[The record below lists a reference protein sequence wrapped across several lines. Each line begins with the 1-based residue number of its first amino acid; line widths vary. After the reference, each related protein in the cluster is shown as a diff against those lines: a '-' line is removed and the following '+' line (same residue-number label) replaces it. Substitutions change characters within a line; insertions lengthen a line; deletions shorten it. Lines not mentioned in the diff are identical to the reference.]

1 MKVPKITLRADL
13 PFVEMVWGRSGN
25 VIFAFNPPKV
35 TFNVTDDYSAYDYC
49 TASGFANFPLM
60 YRESKTGYPVF
71 HNSFWNQDIEIS
83 GTATG
88 VTYEVLTGYDASK
101 SDAENLPYVA
111 AHCQNR
117 SQIDANYFPQSP
129 TNDDILKVTNYDDFE
144 VSFDYKFDGFGTQP
158 DVSYRYSFLYYQGAS
173 SSDYQTGTV
182 YIAETDNGSVIFC
195 GQSPAYVDIDPST
208 GETTNTGVYIS
219 EVLNVDWTQWHRI
232 KFVTAY
238 KNDITGFNKSAVY
251 LYVDNAQ
258 IELHALNTNLNRTD
272 GGINTNYALSV
283 YFNCLSTRNAFYTG
297 DYWIKNYQIKNRKP
311 EYSSCKWRIAKGS
324 GYVYSDEN
332 TFDLDR
338 VSSGGDP
345 DAFANSCSYLDV
357 YNNELYEFWA
367 KRVKTP
373 EFSLNLQ
380 AEYDNV
386 TRFYRL
392 SLDVPYCTHD
402 LQLQESEFKLTDLSP
417 SYTLSQQFICYPLSE
432 NLNSYS
438 QGWTPYQPYSSLNVI
453 IDNPVFVGG
462 WCVLSADQNVNLSY
476 QQYSPQSQQY
486 SIEFYIRLT
495 ETNISGMNDIARIM
509 YLFKTTNG
517 NGKYRGS
524 SKTYYLGF
532 KAENN
537 AVHNV
542 LGYFV
547 VYYIDSSSNVTIMS
561 KFPYF
566 KGTEIYHIA
575 CVYPMT
581 YTAGRVIYINGSPVF
596 NFPKLISSDAV
607 EVIPD
612 TANQGAFFNNGGAV
626 GFNCAIRGFRVCK
639 MFVYTPYLNT
649 DTVFFTCT
657 DTVNYSDAF
666 NENELQTE
674 EYWQHVTAV
683 MNNKRFDPF
692 TLYPDFAY
700 PETVSLAN
708 PEIQWTNETTG
719 QYLGVSPITAN
730 VTRNSVIKG
739 IPHYPDFMGVDSVG
753 ISEDIYMQFNIERQ
767 IPPTAVI
774 TTDSLVVYKG
784 AYVTLSGA
792 DSFDN
797 ITAYEWSNG
806 STAEEIQLLITETQ
820 TVSLK
825 VTNAYGTDTASV
837 QIKCKETPV
846 VDKSLDLVTV
856 RTDALEIPLSAIPYQ
871 EFYIILNNQN
881 CYITLRQLGDF
892 IYCSLRVDEHRIFDN
907 VICNI
912 NAPINVYP
920 SPYFSG
926 ILQFYDEKGT
936 DKPHYSE
943 LGSRWKLKYR
953 ASRLTG
959 EVY

>member
-1 MKVPKITLRADL
+1 MKVPKITLSADL
-13 PFVEMVWGRSGN
+13 PFVEMVWGKSGN
-25 VIFAFNPPKV
+25 VVFAFNPPKV

-83 GTATG
+83 GTASG

-101 SDAENLPYVA
+101 SDTENLPYVA

-117 SQIDANYFPQSP
+117 PQIYADYFPQSP
-129 TNDDILKVTNYDDFE
+129 TNDDVLKVTNYDDFE

-158 DVSYRYSFLYYQGAS
+158 SVSYKYSFLYHQGVS
-173 SSDYQTGTV
+173 SSDYQTGVV

-195 GQSPAYVDIDPST
+195 GQPPAYVDIDPST
-208 GETTNTGVYIS
+208 GETTCTDVYIS
-219 EVLNVDWTQWHRI
+219 EVLNIDWTQWHRI

-238 KNDITGFNKSAVY
+238 KNDITGSKKSAVY
-251 LYVDNAQ
+251 LYVDDVL

-311 EYSSCKWRIAKGS
+311 EYSGCKWRIAKGS

-338 VSSGGDP
+338 ASSGDP
-345 DAFANSCSYLDV
+345 DAFVNSCTYLDV
-357 YNNELYEFWA
+357 YNSQLYQFST

-373 EFSLNLQ
+373 DFSLNLR

-386 TRFYRL
+386 TRFYGL
-392 SLDVPYCTHD
+392 SLNVPYCTKD
-402 LQLQESEFKLTDLSP
+402 LQLQESEFNLTDLTTSN
-417 SYTLSQQFICYPLSE
+417 TLSQEFICYPLSE

-438 QGWTPYQPYSSLNVI
+438 QSWTLSPYESLNVI

-495 ETNISGMNDIARIM
+495 EANISGMNDIARIM
-509 YLFKTTNG
+509 YLFKTNNG
-517 NGKYRGS
+517 NGEYRGS

-596 NFPKLISSDAV
+596 NFPRLISSDAV

-612 TANQGAFFNNGGAV
+612 VTNQGAFFNNGGAV

-649 DTVFFTCT
+649 DNVFFTCT

-666 NENELQTE
+666 NDNELQTE

-692 TLYPDFAY
+692 TLYPDFDY

-708 PEIQWTNETTG
+708 PEIRWTNETTG
-719 QYLGVSPITAN
+719 RYLGISPITTN

-739 IPHYPDFMGVDSVG
+739 VPHYPDFMGVDSVAV
-753 ISEDIYMQFNIERQ
+753 SEDIYMQFNIERQ

-797 ITAYEWSNG
+797 ITAYKWSNG
-806 STAEEIQLLITETQ
+806 STSSEIVLLIDHTQ
-820 TVSLK
+820 NISLT
-825 VTNAYGTDTASV
+825 VTNAYGSDTATV
-837 QIKCKETPV
+837 TIICKDTPII
-846 VDKSLDLVTV
+846 DKSPDLITVT
-856 RTDALEIPLSAIPYQ
+856 TDALEVPISAIPYQ

-881 CYITLRQLGDF
+881 CYITLRQLGDY
-892 IYCSLRVDEHRIFDN
+892 IYASLRVDNNVIFSN

-912 NAPINVYP
+912 NAPLNVYP
-920 SPYFSG
+920 SPYFTG

-953 ASRLTG
+953 ESRLPG

>member
-13 PFVEMVWGRSGN
+13 PFIEMVRGRSGN

-35 TFNVTDDYSAYDYC
+35 TFDVADDYSAYDYC
-49 TASGFANFPLM
+49 TATGYANFPLM

-83 GTATG
+83 GTVEG
-88 VTYEVLTGYDASK
+88 VTYEVSTGYDASK

-111 AHCQNR
+111 VHCQNR
-117 SQIDANYFPQSP
+117 PQIYASYFSQSP

-144 VSFDYKFDGFGTQP
+144 VSFDYKFDGFGTDP
-158 DVSYRYSFLYYQGAS
+158 NVSYKYSFLYYQGAS
-173 SSDYQTGTV
+173 VSDYQSGTV
-182 YIAETDNGSVIFC
+182 YIAETDEGSVIFC
-195 GQSPAYVDIDPST
+195 GQAPSYVDIDPAT

-219 EVLNVDWTQWHRI
+219 EVLNIDWTQWHRI

-238 KNDITGFNKSAVY
+238 KNDITGSKKSAVY
-251 LYVDNAQ
+251 LYVDDAL

-311 EYSSCKWRIAKGS
+311 EYSGCKWKIAKGS

-345 DAFANSCSYLDV
+345 DAFFNVCDYLDV
-357 YNNELYEFWA
+357 YNNQLYEFSA
-367 KRVKTP
+367 KRIKTP
-373 EFSLNLQ
+373 EFDLNLQ
-380 AEYDNV
+380 AEYDNL
-386 TRFYRL
+386 TRYYVL
-392 SLDVPYCTHD
+392 SINVPYCTED
-402 LQLQESEFKLTDLSP
+402 LQLQESEFKLTDLST
-417 SYTLSQQFICYPLSE
+417 SNTLSQQFICYPLSE
-432 NLNSYS
+432 DLSSYS
-438 QGWTPYQPYSSLNVI
+438 QGWTSYPYASLTVT

-462 WCVLSADQNVNLSY
+462 WCVLSADQNVNLGF

-486 SIEFYIRLT
+486 SIEFYLRLT
-495 ETNISGMNDIARIM
+495 EANISGMNDIARIM
-509 YLFKTTNG
+509 YLFKTNNG
-517 NGKYRGS
+517 TGKYRGS
-524 SKTYYLGF
+524 AKTYYLGF

-537 AVHNV
+537 VAHNV

-575 CVYPMT
+575 CIYPQT

-596 NFPKLISSDAV
+596 NFPGLTSSDAV
-607 EVIPD
+607 QVIPD
-612 TANQGAFFNNGGAV
+612 TSNQGALFNNGSAV

-649 DTVFFTCT
+649 DNVFFTCV
-657 DTVNYSDAF
+657 DTINYSDRF
-666 NENELQTE
+666 NESDLQSTD
-674 EYWQHVTAV
+674 YWDRVTAV
-683 MNNKRFDPF
+683 MNNKQFDPF
-692 TLYPDFAY
+692 TLYPDFTY

-708 PEIQWTNETTG
+708 PEIRWTNETTG
-719 QYLGVSPITAN
+719 QYLGVSPITTN

-739 IPHYPDFMGVDSVG
+739 IPHYPDFMGVNSVV
-753 ISEDIYMQFNIERQ
+753 IPEDVYMQFNIERQ
-767 IPPTAVI
+767 VPPTAVI

-784 AYVTLSGA
+784 TYVTLSGA
-792 DSFDN
+792 DSYDD
-797 ITAYEWSNG
+797 ITSYEWSNG
-806 STAEEIQLLITETQ
+806 SEAEEIQVLITETQ
-820 TVSLK
+820 TFTLK

-837 QIKCKETPV
+837 QIKCKDTPV
-846 VDKSLDLVTV
+846 IDKSLDLVNV
-856 RTDALEIPLSAIPYQ
+856 SVDALEIPLSAIPYQ
-871 EFYIILNNQN
+871 ELYIILNNQN
-881 CYITLRQLGDF
+881 CYITLRQLGDY
-892 IYCSLRVDEHRIFDN
+892 IYASLRVDNNVIFSN

-912 NAPINVYP
+912 NAPLNVYP
-920 SPYFSG
+920 SPYFTG

>member
-1 MKVPKITLRADL
+1 MKVPKITLSADL
-13 PFVEMVWGRSGN
+13 PFVEMVWGKSGN
-25 VIFAFNPPKV
+25 VVFPFNPPKV

-101 SDAENLPYVA
+101 SDDENLPYVA

-117 SQIDANYFPQSP
+117 PQIYAYSFPQSP

-144 VSFDYKFDGFGTQP
+144 VSFDYKFDGFGTAP
-158 DVSYRYSFLYYQGAS
+158 DVSYKYSFLYHQGVS
-173 SSDYQTGTV
+173 SSDYQTGVV

-195 GQSPAYVDIDPST
+195 GAPPAYVDIDPLT
-208 GETTNTGVYIS
+208 GETTATVVYIS

-238 KNDITGFNKSAVY
+238 KNDITGSKKSAVY
-251 LYVDNAQ
+251 LYVDNAL

-311 EYSSCKWRIAKGS
+311 EYSGCRWRIAKGL

-338 VSSGGDP
+338 ASSGDP
-345 DAFANSCSYLDV
+345 DAFINSCSYLDV
-357 YNNELYEFWA
+357 YNNELYKFSA

-386 TRFYRL
+386 TRFYGL
-392 SLDVPYCTHD
+392 SLDVPYCTKD
-402 LQLQESEFKLTDLSP
+402 LQLQESVFNLTDLTTSN
-417 SYTLSQQFICYPLSE
+417 TLSQEFICYPLSE

-438 QGWTPYQPYSSLNVI
+438 QSWTLSPYESLNVI

-495 ETNISGMNDIARIM
+495 EANISGMNDIVRIM
-509 YLFKTTNG
+509 YLFKTNNG
-517 NGKYRGS
+517 TGNYRGS

-607 EVIPD
+607 QVIPD
-612 TANQGAFFNNGGAV
+612 VDNQGAFFNNGGAV

-649 DTVFFTCT
+649 DNVFFTCT
-657 DTVNYSDAF
+657 DTINYSDAF
-666 NENELQTE
+666 NDSELQTE

-692 TLYPDFAY
+692 TLYPDFDY

-708 PEIQWTNETTG
+708 PEIRWTNETTG
-719 QYLGVSPITAN
+719 RYLGISPITTN

-739 IPHYPDFMGVDSVG
+739 VPHYPDFMGVDSVAV
-753 ISEDIYMQFNIERQ
+753 SEDIYMQFNIERQ

-797 ITAYEWSNG
+797 ITAYKWSNG
-806 STAEEIQLLITETQ
+806 STSSEIVLLIDHTQ
-820 TVSLK
+820 NISLT
-825 VTNAYGTDTASV
+825 VTNPYGSDTTTV
-837 QIKCKETPV
+837 TIICKDTPII
-846 VDKSLDLVTV
+846 DKSPNLVTV
-856 RTDALEIPLSAIPYQ
+856 TTDALEVPISAIPYQ

-881 CYITLRQLGDF
+881 CYITLRQLGDY
-892 IYCSLRVDEHRIFDN
+892 IYASLRVDNNVIFSN

-912 NAPINVYP
+912 NAPLNVYP
-920 SPYFSG
+920 SPYFTG

-936 DKPHYSE
+936 DKPHYTE
-943 LGSRWKLKYR
+943 LGTRWKLKYR
-953 ASRLTG
+953 ESRLPG

>member
-1 MKVPKITLRADL
+1 MKVPKITLNSEL
-13 PFVEMVWGRSGN
+13 PFIEMTGGKSGN
-25 VIFAFNPPKV
+25 LVFSFPPPKV
-35 TFNVTDDYSAYDYC
+35 TFIVSDDYSAYDYV
-49 TASGFANFPLM
+49 TATGYANFPLM
-60 YRESKTGYPVF
+60 YREGKTGYPVF
-71 HNSFWNQDIEIS
+71 HNSFWNEDIEPTNT
-83 GTATG
+83 TATG
-88 VTYEVLTGYDASK
+88 VTYEALTGYDASK

-117 SQIDANYFPQSP
+117 PQIYASYFSQSP

-144 VSFDYKFDGFGTQP
+144 VSFDYKFDGFGTEP
-158 DVSYRYSFLYYQGAS
+158 SVSYNYSFLYYQGAS
-173 SSDYQTGTV
+173 VSDYQTGTV

-219 EVLNVDWTQWHRI
+219 EVLDVDWTQWHRI

-238 KNDITGFNKSAVY
+238 KNDITGSKKSAVY
-251 LYVDNAQ
+251 LYVDDAL

-311 EYSSCKWRIAKGS
+311 EYSGCRWRIAKGS

-338 VSSGGDP
+338 GSSGDP
-345 DAFANSCSYLDV
+345 DAFINSCSYLDV
-357 YNNELYEFWA
+357 YNNGLYRFFA
-367 KRVKTP
+367 QRVKTP
-373 EFSLNLQ
+373 EYDLNLQ

-386 TRFYRL
+386 TRFYGL
-392 SLDVPYCTHD
+392 SLDVPYCTKD
-402 LQLQESEFKLTDLSP
+402 LQLQESEFNLTDLTTSN
-417 SYTLSQQFICYPLSE
+417 TLSQCFICYPLSE

-438 QGWTPYQPYSSLNVI
+438 QSWTLSPYESLNVI

-486 SIEFYIRLT
+486 SIEFFIRLT
-495 ETNISGMNDIARIM
+495 EANISGMNDIARIM
-509 YLFKTTNG
+509 YLFKTNNG
-517 NGKYRGS
+517 TGNYRGS

-612 TANQGAFFNNGGAV
+612 VTNQGAFFNNGGAV

-649 DTVFFTCT
+649 DNVFFTCV
-657 DTVNYSDAF
+657 DTINYSDRF
-666 NENELQTE
+666 NDDDLQSD
-674 EYWQHVTAV
+674 EYWLRVTAV
-683 MNNKRFDPF
+683 MNNKQFDPF

-708 PEIQWTNETTG
+708 PEIRWTNETTG
-719 QYLGVSPITAN
+719 RYLGISPITTN

-739 IPHYPDFMGVDSVG
+739 IPHYPDFMGVDSVAV
-753 ISEDIYMQFNIERQ
+753 SEDIYIQFNIERQ

-797 ITAYEWSNG
+797 ITGYLWSNG
-806 STAEEIQLLITETQ
+806 STSSEIVLLIDHTQ
-820 TVSLK
+820 NISLT
-825 VTNAYGTDTASV
+825 VTNAYGSDTATV
-837 QIKCKETPV
+837 TIICKDTPII
-846 VDKSLDLVTV
+846 DKSPDLITVT
-856 RTDALEIPLSAIPYQ
+856 TDALEVPVSAIPYQ

-881 CYITLRQLGDF
+881 CYITLRQLGDY
-892 IYCSLRVDEHRIFDN
+892 IYASLRVDNNVIFSN

-912 NAPINVYP
+912 NAPLNVYP
-920 SPYFSG
+920 SPYFTG

-953 ASRLTG
+953 ESRLPG

>member
-1 MKVPKITLRADL
+1 MKVPKITLSADL
-13 PFVEMVWGRSGN
+13 PFVEMVWGKSGN
-25 VIFAFNPPKV
+25 VIFSFNPPKV

-49 TASGFANFPLM
+49 TATGYANFPLM

-83 GTATG
+83 GTASG

-117 SQIDANYFPQSP
+117 PQIYADYFSQSP

-144 VSFDYKFDGFGTQP
+144 VSFDYKFDGFGTAP

-173 SSDYQTGTV
+173 TSDYQTGTV

-195 GQSPAYVDIDPST
+195 GAPPAYVDIDPST

-219 EVLNVDWTQWHRI
+219 EVLNIDWTQWHRI

-238 KNDITGFNKSAVY
+238 KNDITGSKKSAVY
-251 LYVDNAQ
+251 LYVDDAL

-311 EYSSCKWRIAKGS
+311 EYSGCRWRIAKGS

-338 VSSGGDP
+338 ASSGDP
-345 DAFANSCSYLDV
+345 DAFINSCSYLDV
-357 YNNELYEFWA
+357 YNKELYTFLA

-373 EFSLNLQ
+373 KYDLNLQ

-386 TRFYRL
+386 TRFYGL
-392 SLDVPYCTHD
+392 SLDVPYCTED
-402 LQLQESEFKLTDLSP
+402 LQLQESEFNLTDLTTSN
-417 SYTLSQQFICYPLSE
+417 TLSQEFICYPLSE

-438 QGWTPYQPYSSLNVI
+438 QSWTLSPYESLNVI

-476 QQYSPQSQQY
+476 QQHSPQSQQY

-495 ETNISGMNDIARIM
+495 EANISGMNDIARIM
-509 YLFKTTNG
+509 YLFKTNNG
-517 NGKYRGS
+517 TGKYRGS
-524 SKTYYLGF
+524 VKTYYLGF
-532 KAENN
+532 MAENN
-537 AVHNV
+537 VAHDV

-547 VYYIDSSSNVTIMS
+547 VYYTDSSNNVTIMS

-612 TANQGAFFNNGGAV
+612 VTNQGAFFNNGGAV

-649 DTVFFTCT
+649 DNVFFTCV
-657 DTVNYSDAF
+657 DTINYSDRF
-666 NENELQTE
+666 NDDDLQSD
-674 EYWQHVTAV
+674 EYWLRVTAV
-683 MNNKRFDPF
+683 MNNKQFDPF
-692 TLYPDFAY
+692 TLYPDFDY

-708 PEIQWTNETTG
+708 PEIRWTNETTG
-719 QYLGVSPITAN
+719 RYLGISPITTN

-739 IPHYPDFMGVDSVG
+739 IPHYPDFMGVDSVAV
-753 ISEDIYMQFNIERQ
+753 SEDIYMQFNIERQ

-797 ITAYEWSNG
+797 ITGYLWSNG
-806 STAEEIQLLITETQ
+806 STSSEIVLLIDHTQ
-820 TVSLK
+820 NISLT
-825 VTNAYGTDTASV
+825 VTNAYGSDTTTV
-837 QIKCKETPV
+837 TIICKDTPII
-846 VDKSLDLVTV
+846 DKSPDLVTV
-856 RTDALEIPLSAIPYQ
+856 TTDALEVPISAIPYQ

-881 CYITLRQLGDF
+881 CYITLRQLGDY
-892 IYCSLRVDEHRIFDN
+892 IYASLRVDNNVIFSN

-912 NAPINVYP
+912 NAPLNVYP
-920 SPYFSG
+920 SPYFTG

-953 ASRLTG
+953 ESHLPG

>member
-1 MKVPKITLRADL
+1 MKVPKITLSADL
-13 PFVEMVWGRSGN
+13 PFVEMVWGKSGN
-25 VIFAFNPPKV
+25 IVFAFNPPKV

-88 VTYEVLTGYDASK
+88 VTYEALTGYDASK

-117 SQIDANYFPQSP
+117 PQIYAYYFSQSP

-144 VSFDYKFDGFGTQP
+144 VSFDYKFDDFGSGDNT
-158 DVSYRYSFLYYQGAS
+158 DYRYSFLYYQGAS
-173 SSDYQTGTV
+173 TSDYQTGTV

-195 GQSPAYVDIDPST
+195 GAPPAYVDIDPST
-208 GETTNTGVYIS
+208 GQTTTTVVYIS

-238 KNDITGFNKSAVY
+238 KNDITGSKKSAVY
-251 LYVDNAQ
+251 LYVDDAL

-311 EYSSCKWRIAKGS
+311 EYSGCRWRIAKGQ

-338 VSSGGDP
+338 ASSGDP
-345 DAFANSCSYLDV
+345 DAVINSCTYLDV
-357 YNNELYEFWA
+357 YNNELYKFLA

-373 EFSLNLQ
+373 DFSLNLQ

-386 TRFYRL
+386 TRFYGL
-392 SLDVPYCTHD
+392 SPNVPYCTED
-402 LQLQESEFKLTDLSP
+402 LQLQESEFKLTDLTTSN
-417 SYTLSQQFICYPLSE
+417 TLSQEFICYPLSE

-438 QGWTPYQPYSSLNVI
+438 QSWTLSSYESLNVI

-462 WCVLSADQNVNLSY
+462 WCVLSADQNVKLSY
-476 QQYSPQSQQY
+476 QQYSPHNQQY
-486 SIEFYIRLT
+486 SIELFLRLT
-495 ETNISGMNDIARIM
+495 EANISGMNDIARIM
-509 YLFKTTNG
+509 YLFKTNNG
-517 NGKYRGS
+517 TGQYKGS

-581 YTAGRVIYINGSPVF
+581 YKAGRVIYINGSPVF

-607 EVIPD
+607 QVIPD
-612 TANQGAFFNNGGAV
+612 VANQGALFNNGGAV

-649 DTVFFTCT
+649 DNVFFTCT
-657 DTVNYSDAF
+657 DTINYSDAF
-666 NENELQTE
+666 NDNKLQTE

-708 PEIQWTNETTG
+708 PEIRWTNETTG
-719 QYLGVSPITAN
+719 RYLGVSPITTN

-739 IPHYPDFMGVDSVG
+739 IPHYPDFMGVDSVVV
-753 ISEDIYMQFNIERQ
+753 SEDIYMQFNIERQ

-797 ITAYEWSNG
+797 ITGYLWSNG
-806 STAEEIQLLITETQ
+806 STSSEIVLLIDHTQ
-820 TVSLK
+820 NISLT
-825 VTNAYGTDTASV
+825 VTNAYGSDTTTV
-837 QIKCKETPV
+837 TIICKDTPII
-846 VDKSLDLVTV
+846 DKSPNLVTV
-856 RTDALEIPLSAIPYQ
+856 TTDALEVPISAIPYQ

-881 CYITLRQLGDF
+881 CYITLRQLGDY
-892 IYCSLRVDEHRIFDN
+892 IYASLRVDNNVIFSN

-912 NAPINVYP
+912 NAPLNVYP
-920 SPYFSG
+920 SPYFTG

-943 LGSRWKLKYR
+943 LGTRWKLKYR
-953 ASRLTG
+953 ESRLPG

>member
-1 MKVPKITLRADL
+1 MKVPKITLRTDL
-13 PFVEMVWGRSGN
+13 PFVEMVWGKSGN
-25 VIFAFNPPKV
+25 VGFTFNPPKV
-35 TFNVTDDYSAYDYC
+35 TFNVTDDYSAYNYC

-83 GTATG
+83 GTASG
-88 VTYEVLTGYDASK
+88 VTYEALTGYDASK

-117 SQIDANYFPQSP
+117 PQIYAYFSQSP

-158 DVSYRYSFLYYQGAS
+158 SVSYNYSFLYYQGAS
-173 SSDYQTGTV
+173 TSDYQSGTV

-195 GQSPAYVDIDPST
+195 GQPPSYVDIDPST

-219 EVLNVDWTQWHRI
+219 EVLNIDWTQWHRI

-238 KNDITGFNKSAVY
+238 KNDITGSKKSAVY
-251 LYVDNAQ
+251 LYVDNAL

-311 EYSSCKWRIAKGS
+311 EYSGCKWRIAKGS
-324 GYVYSDEN
+324 DYVYSDEN

-338 VSSGGDP
+338 VSSGDP
-345 DAFANSCSYLDV
+345 DAFFNSCDYLDV
-357 YNNELYEFWA
+357 YNNELYEFSA

-373 EFSLNLQ
+373 EYDLNLQ
-380 AEYDNV
+380 AEYDNL
-386 TRFYRL
+386 TRYYGL
-392 SLDVPYCTHD
+392 SLNVPYCTED
-402 LQLQESEFKLTDLSP
+402 IQLQESEFKLTDLST
-417 SYTLSQQFICYPLSE
+417 SHTLSQCFICYPLSE
-432 NLNSYS
+432 DLTSYS
-438 QGWTPYQPYSSLNVI
+438 QGWTLSPYASLNVT

-476 QQYSPQSQQY
+476 QQYLPQSQQY
-486 SIEFYIRLT
+486 SIEFYLRLT
-495 ETNISGMNDIARIM
+495 EANISGMNDIAKIM
-509 YLFKTTNG
+509 YLFKTNTG
-517 NGKYRGS
+517 TGKYRGS
-524 SKTYYLGF
+524 AKTYYLGF

-547 VYYIDSSSNVTIMS
+547 VYYVDNSNNVTIMS

-566 KGTEIYHIA
+566 KGTEIYHVA
-575 CVYPMT
+575 CVYPQT

-596 NFPKLISSDAV
+596 NFPRLISSDAV
-607 EVIPD
+607 QVTD
-612 TANQGAFFNNGGAV
+612 DVTNQGVLFNNGGAV

-649 DTVFFTCT
+649 DNVFFTCT
-657 DTVNYSDAF
+657 DTINYSDAF
-666 NENELQTE
+666 NDNELQTE

-692 TLYPDFAY
+692 TLYPDFEY

-708 PEIQWTNETTG
+708 PEIRWTNETTG
-719 QYLGVSPITAN
+719 QYLGVSPITTN
-730 VTRNSVIKG
+730 VTRTSVIKG
-739 IPHYPDFMGVDSVG
+739 IPHYPDFMGVNSV
-753 ISEDIYMQFNIERQ
+753 IIPEDVYMQFNIERQ
-767 IPPTAVI
+767 VPPTAVI

-792 DSFDN
+792 DSFDD

-806 STAEEIQLLITETQ
+806 STAEEIQVLITETQ
-820 TVSLK
+820 TFTLK

-846 VDKSLDLVTV
+846 VNKSLDLVTV

-881 CYITLRQLGDF
+881 CYISLRQLGDYL
-892 IYCSLRVDEHRIFDN
+892 YCSLRVDEHQIFSN

-912 NAPINVYP
+912 NSAINVYP
-920 SPYFSG
+920 SPYFKG

>member
-13 PFVEMVWGRSGN
+13 PFVEMVFGRSGN

-83 GTATG
+83 GTASG

-117 SQIDANYFPQSP
+117 PQIYADYFPQTP

-173 SSDYQTGTV
+173 VSDYQTGTV

-195 GQSPAYVDIDPST
+195 GQPPAYVDIDPST

-238 KNDITGFNKSAVY
+238 KNDITGSNKSAVY
-251 LYVDNAQ
+251 LYVDDVL

-311 EYSSCKWRIAKGS
+311 EYSGCRWRIAKGS
-324 GYVYSDEN
+324 DYVYSDEN

-345 DAFANSCSYLDV
+345 DAFINSCSYLDV
-357 YNNELYEFWA
+357 YNNELYEFLA

-373 EFSLNLQ
+373 EYSLNLQ

-386 TRFYRL
+386 TRFYGL

-402 LQLQESEFKLTDLSP
+402 LQLQESEFNLTDLTT

-438 QGWTPYQPYSSLNVI
+438 QGWTPYPYSSLNVI

-462 WCVLSADQNVNLSY
+462 WCVLSADQNVKLSY
-476 QQYSPQSQQY
+476 QQYSPHDQQY

-495 ETNISGMNDIARIM
+495 EANISGMNDIARIM

-517 NGKYRGS
+517 TGKYKGS
-524 SKTYYLGF
+524 AKTYYLGF
-532 KAENN
+532 EAENN

-547 VYYIDSSSNVTIMS
+547 VYYIDSSSNVTVMS

-596 NFPKLISSDAV
+596 NFPRLISSDAV

-612 TANQGAFFNNGGAV
+612 TANQGALFNNGGAV

-639 MFVYTPYLNT
+639 MFLYTPYLNA
-649 DTVFFTCT
+649 DNVFFTCT
-657 DTVNYSDAF
+657 DTINYSDAF
-666 NENELQTE
+666 NDNELQTE
-674 EYWQHVTAV
+674 GYWQHVSAV

-700 PETVSLAN
+700 PETISLAN
-708 PEIQWTNETTG
+708 PEIRWTNETTE
-719 QYLGVSPITAN
+719 QYLGVSPITTN
-730 VTRNSVIKG
+730 VTRTSVIKG
-739 IPHYPDFMGVDSVG
+739 IPHYPDFMGVDSVAV
-753 ISEDIYMQFNIERQ
+753 SEDIYMQFNIERQ
-767 IPPTAVI
+767 VPPTAVI
-774 TTDSLVVYKG
+774 TTDSFVVYKG

-837 QIKCKETPV
+837 QI
-846 VDKSLDLVTV
+846 DLVTV

-871 EFYIILNNQN
+871 ELYIILNNQN

-936 DKPHYSE
+936 EKPHYSE

>member
-1 MKVPKITLRADL
+1 MKVPKITLSADL
-13 PFVEMVWGRSGN
+13 PFVEMVWGKSGN
-25 VIFAFNPPKV
+25 VVFAFNPPKV

-83 GTATG
+83 GTASG

-101 SDAENLPYVA
+101 SDTENLPYVA

-117 SQIDANYFPQSP
+117 PQIYADYFPQSP
-129 TNDDILKVTNYDDFE
+129 TNDDVLKVTNYDDFE

-158 DVSYRYSFLYYQGAS
+158 SVSYKYSFLYHQGVS
-173 SSDYQTGTV
+173 SSDYQTGVV

-195 GQSPAYVDIDPST
+195 GQPPAYVDIDPST
-208 GETTNTGVYIS
+208 GETTCTDVYIS
-219 EVLNVDWTQWHRI
+219 EVLNIDWTQWHRI

-238 KNDITGFNKSAVY
+238 KNDITGSKKSAVY
-251 LYVDNAQ
+251 LYVDDVL

-311 EYSSCKWRIAKGS
+311 EYSGCKWRIAKGS

-338 VSSGGDP
+338 ASSGDP
-345 DAFANSCSYLDV
+345 DAFINSCSYLDV
-357 YNNELYEFWA
+357 YNNGLYSFFV

-386 TRFYRL
+386 TRFYGL
-392 SLDVPYCTHD
+392 SLDVPYCTKD
-402 LQLQESEFKLTDLSP
+402 LQLQESEFKLTDLTTSN
-417 SYTLSQQFICYPLSE
+417 TLSQEFICYPLSE

-438 QGWTPYQPYSSLNVI
+438 QSWTLSPYESLNVI

-462 WCVLSADQNVNLSY
+462 WCVLSVDQNVNLSY

-495 ETNISGMNDIARIM
+495 EANISGMNDIARIM
-509 YLFKTTNG
+509 YLFKTNNG
-517 NGKYRGS
+517 TGQYRGS

-596 NFPKLISSDAV
+596 NFPRLISSDAV

-612 TANQGAFFNNGGAV
+612 VTNQGAFFNNGGAV

-649 DTVFFTCT
+649 DNVFFTCS
-657 DTVNYSDAF
+657 DTINYSDAF
-666 NENELQTE
+666 NDNELQTE

-683 MNNKRFDPF
+683 MNKKRFDPF
-692 TLYPDFAY
+692 TLYPDFDY

-708 PEIQWTNETTG
+708 PEIRWANETTG
-719 QYLGVSPITAN
+719 RYLGISPITTN

-739 IPHYPDFMGVDSVG
+739 VPHYPDFMGVDSVAV
-753 ISEDIYMQFNIERQ
+753 SEDIYMQFNIERQ

-797 ITAYEWSNG
+797 ITAYKWSNG
-806 STAEEIQLLITETQ
+806 STSSEIVLLIDHTQ
-820 TVSLK
+820 NISLT
-825 VTNAYGTDTASV
+825 VTNAYGSDTATV
-837 QIKCKETPV
+837 TIICKDTPII
-846 VDKSLDLVTV
+846 DKSPDLITVT
-856 RTDALEIPLSAIPYQ
+856 TDALEVPISAIPYQ

-881 CYITLRQLGDF
+881 CYITLRQLGDY
-892 IYCSLRVDEHRIFDN
+892 IYASLRVDNNVIFSN

-912 NAPINVYP
+912 NAPLNVYP
-920 SPYFSG
+920 SPYFTG

-953 ASRLTG
+953 ESRLPG

>member
-1 MKVPKITLRADL
+1 MKAPKITLNSEL
-13 PFVEMVWGRSGN
+13 PFIEMVRGKSGN
-25 VIFAFNPPKV
+25 VIFSFNPPKV
-35 TFNVTDDYSAYDYC
+35 TFNVTDDYSAYDYV
-49 TASGFANFPLM
+49 TATGYANFPLM
-60 YRESKTGYPVF
+60 YREGKTGYPVF
-71 HNSFWNQDIEIS
+71 HNSFWNQNIEFS
-83 GTATG
+83 GTASG
-88 VTYEVLTGYDASK
+88 VTYEALTGYDASK

-117 SQIDANYFPQSP
+117 PQIYIGGFSSSP
-129 TNDDILKVTNYDDFE
+129 TNDNALKVTNYDDFE
-144 VSFDYKFDGFGTQP
+144 VSFDYKFDDFGSGDNT
-158 DVSYRYSFLYYQGAS
+158 DYRYSFLYYQGAS
-173 SSDYQTGTV
+173 VYHYQSGTV

-195 GQSPAYVDIDPST
+195 GQPPQYVDIDSAT
-208 GETTNTGVYIS
+208 GETTNTSVYIS
-219 EVLNVDWTQWHRI
+219 EVLNIDWTQWHRI
-232 KFVTAY
+232 RVVTAFR
-238 KNDITGFNKSAVY
+238 NDITGSKKSVVY
-251 LYVDNAQ
+251 LYIDDAL
-258 IELHALNTNLNRTD
+258 IELHALNVNYDRTD

-297 DYWIKNYQIKNRKP
+297 DYWLKNYQVKNRKP
-311 EYSSCKWRIAKGS
+311 EYSGCRWRISKGS

-332 TFDLDR
+332 TFVLDR
-338 VSSGGDP
+338 ASSGGDP
-345 DAFANSCSYLDV
+345 DAFFNVCSYLNV
-357 YNNELYEFWA
+357 YNNQLYQFLT

-373 EFSLNLQ
+373 DFSLSLQ

-386 TRFYRL
+386 TRFFGL
-392 SLDVPYCTHD
+392 SLDVPYCTED
-402 LQLQESEFKLTDLSP
+402 LQLQESEFKLTDLST
-417 SYTLSQQFICYPLSE
+417 SNSLSQQFICYPLSE
-432 NLNSYS
+432 DLTNYS
-438 QGWTPYQPYSSLNVI
+438 QGWTSHPYSSLNVA
-453 IDNPVFVGG
+453 IDNPVFIDD
-462 WCVLSADQNVNLSY
+462 WCVLSADQNVNLGF

-486 SIEFYIRLT
+486 SIEFYLRLT
-495 ETNISGMNDIARIM
+495 EANISGMTDIARIM
-509 YLFKTTNG
+509 YLFKTNYGTG
-517 NGKYRGS
+517 NYKGS
-524 SKTYYLGF
+524 VKTYYLGF

-537 AVHNV
+537 VVHNV

-547 VYYIDSSSNVTIMS
+547 VYYTDSSNNVTIMS

-575 CVYPMT
+575 CVYPRT
-581 YTAGRVIYINGSPVF
+581 YTAGRVVFINGSAVF
-596 NFPKLISSDAV
+596 SIPKLTSSDAV
-607 EVIPD
+607 QVIPD
-612 TANQGAFFNNGGAV
+612 AVNQGPLFNNGGAV

-649 DTVFFTCT
+649 DNVFFTCI
-657 DTVNYSDAF
+657 DTINYSDRF
-666 NENELQTE
+666 NDDDLQSD
-674 EYWQHVTAV
+674 EYWQRVTAV
-683 MNNKRFDPF
+683 MNSKQFDPF

-700 PETVSLAN
+700 PETISLGL
-708 PEIQWTNETTG
+708 PEIRWTNETTG
-719 QYLGVSPITAN
+719 QYLGVSPITTN

-739 IPHYPDFMGVDSVG
+739 IPHYPDFMGVNSV
-753 ISEDIYMQFNIERQ
+753 IIPEDVYMQFNIERQ
-767 IPPTAVI
+767 VPPTAVI

-825 VTNAYGTDTASV
+825 VTNTYGTDTASV

-856 RTDALEIPLSAIPYQ
+856 RTEALEIPLSAIPYQ
-871 EFYIILNNQN
+871 ELYIILNNQN
-881 CYITLRQLGDF
+881 CYISLRQLGDF

>member
-1 MKVPKITLRADL
+1 MKVPKITLSADL
-13 PFVEMVWGRSGN
+13 PFVEMVWGKSGN
-25 VIFAFNPPKV
+25 LVFAFNPPKV

-49 TASGFANFPLM
+49 TATGYANFPLM

-71 HNSFWNQDIEIS
+71 HNSFWNEDIEPTS
-83 GTATG
+83 TTASG
-88 VTYEVLTGYDASK
+88 VTYEALTGYDASK

-111 AHCQNR
+111 VHCQNR
-117 SQIDANYFPQSP
+117 SQMYINGFPSSP
-129 TNDDILKVTNYDDFE
+129 TKDDYLKITNYDDFE
-144 VSFDYKFDGFGTQP
+144 VSFDYKFDGFGTAP
-158 DVSYRYSFLYYQGAS
+158 DVSYKYSFLYYQGAS
-173 SSDYQTGTV
+173 LSDYQSGTV

-195 GQSPAYVDIDPST
+195 GQPPSYVDIDPAT

-219 EVLNVDWTQWHRI
+219 EILNIDWTQWHKIRV
-232 KFVTAY
+232 VTAFR
-238 KNDITGFNKSAVY
+238 NDITGSKKSVVY
-251 LYVDNAQ
+251 LYVDDAL
-258 IELHALNTNLNRTD
+258 IELHALNTNLNRID

-311 EYSSCKWRIAKGS
+311 EYSDCRWRIAKGS

-338 VSSGGDP
+338 GSSGDP
-345 DAFANSCSYLDV
+345 DAFINSCSYLDV
-357 YNNELYEFWA
+357 YNNELYKFLA

-373 EFSLNLQ
+373 KYDLNLQ

-386 TRFYRL
+386 TRFYGL
-392 SLDVPYCTHD
+392 SLDVPYCTKD
-402 LQLQESEFKLTDLSP
+402 LHLQESEFKLTDLTTSN
-417 SYTLSQQFICYPLSE
+417 TLSQEFICYPLSE

-438 QGWTPYQPYSSLNVI
+438 QSWTLSPYESLNVI

-486 SIEFYIRLT
+486 SIEFYLRLT
-495 ETNISGMNDIARIM
+495 EANISGMNDIARIM
-509 YLFKTTNG
+509 YLFKTNNG
-517 NGKYRGS
+517 TGKYKGS

-566 KGTEIYHIA
+566 KGTETYHIA

-607 EVIPD
+607 QVIPD
-612 TANQGAFFNNGGAV
+612 VTNQGAFFNNGGAV

-649 DTVFFTCT
+649 DNVFFTCV
-657 DTVNYSDAF
+657 DTINYSDRF
-666 NENELQTE
+666 NDDDLQSD
-674 EYWQHVTAV
+674 EYWLRVTAV

-708 PEIQWTNETTG
+708 PEIRWTNETTG
-719 QYLGVSPITAN
+719 RYLGISPITTN

-739 IPHYPDFMGVDSVG
+739 IPHYPDFMGVNSV
-753 ISEDIYMQFNIERQ
+753 IIPEDVYMQFNIERQ

-797 ITAYEWSNG
+797 ITGYLWSNG
-806 STAEEIQLLITETQ
+806 STSSEIVLLIDHTQ
-820 TVSLK
+820 NISLT
-825 VTNAYGTDTASV
+825 VTNAYGSDTATV
-837 QIKCKETPV
+837 TIICKDTPII
-846 VDKSLDLVTV
+846 DKSPDLITVT
-856 RTDALEIPLSAIPYQ
+856 TDALEVPISAIPYQ

-881 CYITLRQLGDF
+881 CYITLRQLGDY
-892 IYCSLRVDEHRIFDN
+892 IYASLRVDNNVIFSN

-912 NAPINVYP
+912 NAPLNVYP
-920 SPYFSG
+920 SPYFTG

-943 LGSRWKLKYR
+943 LGTRWKLKYR
-953 ASRLTG
+953 ASRLPG

>member
-1 MKVPKITLRADL
+1 MKVPKITLSADL
-13 PFVEMVWGRSGN
+13 PFVEMVWGKSGN
-25 VIFAFNPPKV
+25 VVFAFNPPKV

-83 GTATG
+83 GTASG

-101 SDAENLPYVA
+101 SDDENLPYVA

-117 SQIDANYFPQSP
+117 SQMYIDGFSSSP
-129 TNDDILKVTNYDDFE
+129 TNDNALKVTNYDDFE
-144 VSFDYKFDGFGTQP
+144 VSFDYKFDDFGSGDNT
-158 DVSYRYSFLYYQGAS
+158 DYRYSFLYHQGASVYDYQGA
-173 SSDYQTGTV
+173 TV

-195 GQSPAYVDIDPST
+195 GQPPQYVDIDPAT
-208 GETTNTGVYIS
+208 GETTNTSVYIS
-219 EVLNVDWTQWHRI
+219 EVLNIDWTQWHRI
-232 KFVTAY
+232 KFVTAFR
-238 KNDITGFNKSAVY
+238 NDITGFKKSVVY
-251 LYVDNAQ
+251 LYVDDAL
-258 IELHALNTNLNRTD
+258 IELHALNVNYDRTD

-311 EYSSCKWRIAKGS
+311 EYSDCRWRIAKGS

-338 VSSGGDP
+338 GSSGDP
-345 DAFANSCSYLDV
+345 DAFINSCSYLDV
-357 YNNELYEFWA
+357 YNNELYVFFA

-386 TRFYRL
+386 TRFYGL
-392 SLDVPYCTHD
+392 SLDVPYCTKD
-402 LQLQESEFKLTDLSP
+402 LQLQESELKLTDLST
-417 SYTLSQQFICYPLSE
+417 SHTLSQAFICYPLSE

-438 QGWTPYQPYSSLNVI
+438 QEWTLSPYTSLNVT

-462 WCVLSADQNVNLSY
+462 WCVLSADQNVNLGF

-486 SIEFYIRLT
+486 SIEFYLRLT
-495 ETNISGMNDIARIM
+495 EANISGMNDIARIM
-509 YLFKTTNG
+509 YLFKTNYGTG
-517 NGKYRGS
+517 NYKGS
-524 SKTYYLGF
+524 VKTYYLGF

-547 VYYIDSSSNVTIMS
+547 IYYIDSSSNVTIMS

-607 EVIPD
+607 QVIPD
-612 TANQGAFFNNGGAV
+612 VTNQGAFFNNGGAV

-649 DTVFFTCT
+649 DNVFFTCV
-657 DTVNYSDAF
+657 DTINYSDRF
-666 NENELQTE
+666 NDDDLQSD
-674 EYWQHVTAV
+674 EYWLRVTAV

-692 TLYPDFAY
+692 TLYPDFDY

-708 PEIQWTNETTG
+708 PEIRWTNETTG
-719 QYLGVSPITAN
+719 RYLGISPITTN

-739 IPHYPDFMGVDSVG
+739 IPQYPDFMGVDSVAV
-753 ISEDIYMQFNIERQ
+753 SEDIYMQFNIERQ

-797 ITAYEWSNG
+797 VTGYLWSNG
-806 STAEEIQLLITETQ
+806 STSSEIVLLIDHTQ
-820 TVSLK
+820 NISLT
-825 VTNAYGTDTASV
+825 VTNAYGSDTTTV
-837 QIKCKETPV
+837 TIICKDTPII
-846 VDKSLDLVTV
+846 DKSPDLVTV
-856 RTDALEIPLSAIPYQ
+856 TTDALEVPVSAIPYQ

-881 CYITLRQLGDF
+881 CYITLRQLGDY
-892 IYCSLRVDEHRIFDN
+892 IYASLRVDNNVIFSN

-912 NAPINVYP
+912 NAPLNVYP
-920 SPYFSG
+920 SPYFTG

-953 ASRLTG
+953 ASRLPG

>member
-1 MKVPKITLRADL
+1 MKVPKITLSADL
-13 PFVEMVWGRSGN
+13 PFVEMVWGKSGN

-83 GTATG
+83 GTASG

-101 SDAENLPYVA
+101 SDDENLPYVA

-117 SQIDANYFPQSP
+117 PQIYASYFPQSP

-144 VSFDYKFDGFGTQP
+144 VSFDYKFDDFGSGDNT
-158 DVSYRYSFLYYQGAS
+158 DYRYSFLYYQGAS
-173 SSDYQTGTV
+173 LSDYQSGAV
-182 YIAETDNGSVIFC
+182 YIAETDNGSVILC
-195 GQSPAYVDIDPST
+195 GQPPQYVDIDSAT
-208 GETTNTGVYIS
+208 GETTNTDVYVS
-219 EVLNVDWTQWHRI
+219 AVLNIDWTQWHRI

-238 KNDITGFNKSAVY
+238 KNDITGSKKSAVY
-251 LYVDNAQ
+251 LYVDNAL

-311 EYSSCKWRIAKGS
+311 EYSGCRWRIAKGS

-338 VSSGGDP
+338 ASFGDP
-345 DAFANSCSYLDV
+345 DAFINSCSYLDV
-357 YNNELYEFWA
+357 YNNRLYGFFA
-367 KRVKTP
+367 IRVKTP

-386 TRFYRL
+386 TRFYGL
-392 SLDVPYCTHD
+392 SLDVPYCTKD
-402 LQLQESEFKLTDLSP
+402 LQLQESEFNLTDLTTSN
-417 SYTLSQQFICYPLSE
+417 TLSQEFICYPLSE

-438 QGWTPYQPYSSLNVI
+438 QSWTLSPYESLNVI

-486 SIEFYIRLT
+486 SIEFYLRLT
-495 ETNISGMNDIARIM
+495 EANISGMNDIARIM
-509 YLFKTTNG
+509 YLFKTNYGTG
-517 NGKYRGS
+517 NYKGS
-524 SKTYYLGF
+524 VKTYYLGF

-566 KGTEIYHIA
+566 KGAEIYHIA

-596 NFPKLISSDAV
+596 NFPKLTSSDAV
-607 EVIPD
+607 QVIPD
-612 TANQGAFFNNGGAV
+612 VDNQGAFFNNGGAV

-649 DTVFFTCT
+649 DNVFFTCT
-657 DTVNYSDAF
+657 DTINYSDAF
-666 NENELQTE
+666 NDNELQTE

-692 TLYPDFAY
+692 TLYPDFDY

-708 PEIQWTNETTG
+708 PEIRWTNETTG
-719 QYLGVSPITAN
+719 RYLGISPITTN

-739 IPHYPDFMGVDSVG
+739 VPHYPDFMGVDSVAV
-753 ISEDIYMQFNIERQ
+753 SEDIYMQFNIERQ

-784 AYVTLSGA
+784 AYVTLSGV

-797 ITAYEWSNG
+797 ITAYKWSNG
-806 STAEEIQLLITETQ
+806 STSSEIVLLIDHTQ
-820 TVSLK
+820 NISLT
-825 VTNAYGTDTASV
+825 VTNAYGSDTTTV
-837 QIKCKETPV
+837 TIICKDTPII
-846 VDKSLDLVTV
+846 DKSPDLITVT
-856 RTDALEIPLSAIPYQ
+856 TDALEVPISAIPYQ

-881 CYITLRQLGDF
+881 CYITLRQLGDY
-892 IYCSLRVDEHRIFDN
+892 IYASLRVDNNVIFSN

-912 NAPINVYP
+912 NAPLNVYP
-920 SPYFSG
+920 SPYFTG

-943 LGSRWKLKYR
+943 LGTRWKLKYR
-953 ASRLTG
+953 ESRLPG